1 MFKEMTVHLKEEEK
15 KQSQRRR
22 TLGKRISG
30 VGRVRKAKATSY
42 KRLEL
47 FKRQEKNVERERE
60 SGQSLVRK
68 GMEHKLHWRGGE

>member
-1 MFKEMTVHLKEEEK
+1 M
-15 KQSQRRR
+15 
-22 TLGKRISG
+22 
-30 VGRVRKAKATSY
+30 GRVRKAKATNY

-68 GMEHKLHWRGGE
+68 GMEHTLHWGEKSNRITES